1 MFTRTTIR
9 RSAAAAAVL
18 LALAGCGS
26 MTAEDF
32 KTILG
37 GVTDVARTAGE
48 FEANRRAA
56 RAGAAP
62 QAQATQGVPQS
73 VQPQAVSYGALS
85 CARPTSRNGLAC
97 MENGCGRMVMVH
109 ARSSGGAT
117 GVYAVAPGQ
126 CSPVAPGSV
135 AFACSAGDR
144 FDWQRGACIGS

>member
-1 MFTRTTIR
+1 MFTRKTIG
-9 RSAAAAAVL
+9 RSGAGVAAL
-18 LALAGCGS
+18 LALGGCGS
-26 MTAEDF
+26 ITAEDF

-62 QAQATQGVPQS
+62 QAQATQQS

-85 CARPTSRNGLAC
+85 CTRPTLRNGTAC
-97 MENGCGRMVMVH
+97 MENACGRMVMLH

-117 GVYAVAPGQ
+117 GVYAMSPGQ
-126 CSPVAPGSV
+126 CTPVAPGAV